1 MSMTWLL
8 LGALAL
14 AGFFVLAV
22 VFSVFGFL
30 WFMVTLPFR
39 LIGLLLQLPFVLFG
53 LAIAGIVI
61 ALLVFV
67 PVAFLLMP
75 ALVVLALA
83 YGIWRLVRRDRNK
96 AIHA

>member
-1 MSMTWLL
+1 MSMTLLL

-22 VFSVFGFL
+22 VFSVFGLL
-30 WFMVTLPFR
+30 WFLVTLPFR
-39 LIGLLLQLPFVLFG
+39 LLGFLLHVPFMLLG
-53 LAIAGIVI
+53 LAIAGVI

-67 PVAFLLMP
+67 PVAVLLAP
-75 ALVVLALA
+75 ALVVFALA
-83 YGIWRLVRRDRNK
+83 YGVWRLVRRDRDK

>member
-1 MSMTWLL
+1 MTLLL

-39 LIGLLLQLPFVLFG
+39 LIGLLLHLPFVLFG

-61 ALLVFV
+61 TLLVFV
-67 PVAFLLMP
+67 PVAVLLMP
-75 ALVVLALA
+75 VLVVFALA

>member
-1 MSMTWLL
+1 MSMTLLL

-22 VFSVFGFL
+22 VFSVFGLL
-30 WFMVTLPFR
+30 WFLVTLPFR
-39 LIGLLLQLPFVLFG
+39 LIGLLLHIPFVLFG

-61 ALLVFV
+61 TLLVFV
-67 PVAFLLMP
+67 PVAVLLMP
-75 ALVVLALA
+75 VLVVFALA